1 MKKQMSR
8 NPKLKQFPHGLGCEK
23 ASVAISNGKFESHK
37 KHKTSKTIKKLRVC
51 GVVNIFRENFKN
63 MKEQLKTMK
72 AITKTFFDYSQK
84 KWKF

>member
-37 KHKTSKTIKKLRVC
+37 KHKTSKTIKKNFVFVELLIYFAKTLR
-51 GVVNIFRENFKN
+51 I
-63 MKEQLKTMK
+63 
-72 AITKTFFDYSQK
+72 
-84 KWKF
+84 